1 MSMVETQVLSTGERS
16 RIRRFVDDVLSNE
29 GATATIDGGSAPSF
43 GFMVSVAGAET
54 KIPEGLF
61 RSHGQDAVRRFE
73 RRNDGLLTRD
83 GAYVGAWVH
92 EGFVFLD
99 VSYWFADEAVARL
112 QGEAEKQLAIFDLAN
127 MCEIAL

>member
-16 RIRRFVDDVLSNE
+16 RIRRFVDGVLSGG
-29 GATATIDGGSAPSF
+29 GATATIDGGKAPSV

-61 RSHGQDAVRRFE
+61 RSHGADAVRRFE
-73 RRNDGLLTRD
+73 RRNDGLLTRE

-92 EGFVFLD
+92 EGYVYLD
-99 VSYWFADEAVARL
+99 VSYHFVDEVMARL